1 MATADVDV
9 SLVARGW
16 VCGKG
21 GGSNMVKV
29 PVMTCLTVFKAIKKI
44 VINEVFL
51 LSYLPVWPTKSI
63 DIALL
68 TWLKSREVVVEVC
81 TTSSSSN

>member
-1 MATADVDV
+1 MG
-9 SLVARGW
+9 R
-16 VCGKG
+16 

-29 PVMTCLTVFKAIKKI
+29 PVMTCLTVFKATKKI
-44 VINEVFL
+44 VITEVFL